1 MNAAV
6 NFKDLLELEIGSTNL
21 AGETKA
27 EHDDVPSQLPASAGQ
42 AFPSES
48 ALWKTALQLAAVQKL
63 SLPYPSR
70 LQLS

>member
-27 EHDDVPSQLPASAGQ
+27 EHDVPGQLPASAGQ